1 MKYKNKKV
9 IIVVVIGIVVLGII
23 EMFLPSK
30 QNVNIDDKKTGN
42 IEETQEV
49 FHQDKDIN
57 RFILDY
63 NKTNPNNAFTKEEVS
78 KTWDYETIIYNHS
91 IKSIELS
98 YHTNDIDKEN
108 YISIQLENYGDTTNL
123 KQVYKEMMK
132 TIDKNITDDKLNE
145 LWNNITTKYYEVDY
159 RENKNA
165 FKYNDI
171 YLSFSDSG
179 NVEVYGQKH
188 FCFVRIYGKY

>member
-1 MKYKNKKV
+1 MNDKKKK
-9 IIVVVIGIVVLGII
+9 IIIGVVIGIVFLGIVGNL
-23 EMFLPSK
+23 LPNK
-30 QNVNIDDKKTGN
+30 QTENVEDNK
-42 IEETQEV
+42 IEEEKQEE

-78 KTWDYETIIYNHS
+78 KTLNYKTNINNHT

-159 RENKNA
+159 RENEKA